1 MFRRYVLTIIGLLF
15 GLNAM
20 AQEIDNTTSYKNINR
35 DSYIRFSLDNDY
47 FSARDQQ
54 YTEGVNLEV
63 CSPALKK
70 NPLTWLLINPHF
82 GHTRYGL
89 GIEQAGYT
97 PDNLHVEDQNQ
108 DRPYSGTLFLKT
120 FLLATDTVKKQ
131 RWATTLS
138 TGVIGEIAQAGEI
151 QDEAHKLLHNVIP
164 PGWEYQ
170 VANDVIVNYQ
180 VDYEKQI
187 LAYLNFVSLDGD
199 ISARAG
205 TLSDKAG
212 IGVTA
217 LVGYFESP
225 FSQIY
230 RKTGKFHLYMYDRPE
245 LDVIGYDATLEGGVF
260 NHTSPYTIPP
270 SGVTRLVFINRVG
283 WVASFKKVTL
293 EYFQC
298 YTSRELSTGP
308 KNNKWGGI
316 QVAVAFR

>member
-1 MFRRYVLTIIGLLF
+1 
-15 GLNAM
+15 M

-54 YTEGVNLEV
+54 YTEGANLEV
-63 CSPALKK
+63 CSPALRE

-82 GHTRYGL
+82 CHTRYGL

-97 PDNLHVEDQNQ
+97 PDNLHIEDQKQ
-108 DRPYSGTLFLKT
+108 DRPYAGTLFLKT
-120 FLLATDTVKKQ
+120 FLLATDTVRRQ
-131 RWATTLS
+131 RWAATLS
-138 TGVIGEIAQAGEI
+138 TGVIGEIAKADEI

-164 PGWEYQ
+164 PGWDYQ
-170 VANDVIVNYQ
+170 IANDVIVNYQ
-180 VDYEKQI
+180 INYEKQ
-187 LAYLNFVSLDGD
+187 LLSFRNLLSLDGE
-199 ISARAG
+199 IMGRAG
-205 TLSDKAG
+205 TLSDKAA

-217 LVGYFESP
+217 LAGYFESP
-225 FSQIY
+225 FAQIY

-298 YTSRELSTGP
+298 YTSRELTTGP

-316 QVAVAFR
+316 QIAVAFR